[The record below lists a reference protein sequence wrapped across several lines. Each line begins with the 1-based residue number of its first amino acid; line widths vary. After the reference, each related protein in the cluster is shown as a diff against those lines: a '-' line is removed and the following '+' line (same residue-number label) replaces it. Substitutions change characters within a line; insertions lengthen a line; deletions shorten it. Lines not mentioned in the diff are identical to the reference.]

1 MKGTCSHDVIIVVP
15 IYRSELRETER
26 VSLLQLQKVL
36 GNYPRVFL
44 APASLSFDFGA
55 LGRGFGVE
63 RFDDAYFDGLSGYSC
78 LMLSDEFYA
87 RFADY
92 QYVLIYQ
99 LDAFVFQD
107 TLRAF
112 CALGYDYIGA
122 PVGRLDTYWHVLGA
136 RVGNGGLSLRKV
148 SACRRMLRS
157 WQDWGGAHHPLTWMF
172 LAFEDVFWGFLGA
185 CEEFDFHVPDAET
198 ALSFSVQGNVAHA
211 YERIA
216 AGWRPFGCHGWDK
229 LAFAGLKKY
238 VEMES
243 HPFPDFTAEQ
253 LAASRKRLWKL
264 HDFRSGVDV
273 CPFFGSL
280 LREDVRA
287 MGLSLLSWL
296 ERFPRGSHAWRG
308 KGHVLACLYCACKER
323 FARKGIEAQEILLA
337 LEEALHRSCLAGD
350 LDVEETLFVMNELLS
365 FLSMETEG
373 ASGVRRAVWYARAL
387 ALWKKKKYP
396 EAQNL
401 LQEAWQRLGIR
412 TIRGMLLMAYILRDA
427 GQLVS
432 EVQQVRELLAAFE
445 KAPER
450 NLLADAWSILGA
462 ALQKLGQ
469 NRAAVDAFLQSAEI
483 EPDPAQK
490 LVECSNAIFAADSVE
505 GFTAEEFQKLYA
517 RYRELVAGLHPAAYP
532 KPVWHHEK
540 LRIGYLSADIREHAV
555 AQFVWPLLREYDHAA
570 FDVYVY
576 SLVQRED
583 GVTTALHDPAAI
595 WRRATGQSYAEIA
608 AQIRADEIDV
618 LFDLSGHSAENV
630 LPVFAWRPARVQISG
645 IGYFNSTG
653 LDTCDGFLSDV
664 HCAPEERSPY
674 FTERLLRLPQSH
686 FCYMPFAHFP
696 DVTPPP
702 CLTKGFV
709 TFGCFNNFSKV
720 TDGMLTLWRQI
731 LSAVPGAH
739 LLLKHALFGSEEG
752 RTYTRR
758 RLQRLGFADELCA
771 RIEMRGLS
779 HEYLQEY
786 GDMDIALD
794 TFPYPGGL
802 TTCEALMMGVPV
814 VSLVGSRHGAR
825 FGRSFLENI
834 GFGELAVDTKE
845 RYAEL
850 AIGLAQDV
858 QTLAALRQV
867 LRKKMLQSP
876 IMDGASYVR
885 DVEALFR
892 QLVTEKS
899 R

>member
-1 MKGTCSHDVIIVVP
+1 MKMEAYQKAYACWKQGDFSQ
-15 IYRSELRETER
+15 SREI
-26 VSLLQLQKVL
+26 L
-36 GNYPRVFL
+36 
-44 APASLSFDFGA
+44 
-55 LGRGFGVE
+55 
-63 RFDDAYFDGLSGYSC
+63 
-78 LMLSDEFYA
+78 
-87 RFADY
+87 
-92 QYVLIYQ
+92 
-99 LDAFVFQD
+99 
-107 TLRAF
+107 
-112 CALGYDYIGA
+112 
-122 PVGRLDTYWHVLGA
+122 
-136 RVGNGGLSLRKV
+136 
-148 SACRRMLRS
+148 
-157 WQDWGGAHHPLTWMF
+157 
-172 LAFEDVFWGFLGA
+172 
-185 CEEFDFHVPDAET
+185 ET
-198 ALSFSVQGNVAHA
+198 AWQ
-211 YERIA
+211 
-216 AGWRPFGCHGWDK
+216 K
-229 LAFAGLKKY
+229 
-238 VEMES
+238 
-243 HPFPDFTAEQ
+243 T
-253 LAASRKRLWKL
+253 
-264 HDFRSGVDV
+264 
-273 CPFFGSL
+273 
-280 LREDVRA
+280 
-287 MGLSLLSWL
+287 
-296 ERFPRGSHAWRG
+296 
-308 KGHVLACLYCACKER
+308 
-323 FARKGIEAQEILLA
+323 
-337 LEEALHRSCLAGD
+337 
-350 LDVEETLFVMNELLS
+350 
-365 FLSMETEG
+365 G
-373 ASGVRRAVWYARAL
+373 AKSIY
-387 ALWKKKKYP
+387 
-396 EAQNL
+396 
-401 LQEAWQRLGIR
+401 
-412 TIRGMLLMAYILRDA
+412 GMLLMAYLLRDEKKP
-427 GQLVS
+427 VS
-432 EVQQVRELLAAFE
+432 ELRQLQELLTVFDGVPE
-445 KAPER
+445 KNA
-450 NLLADAWSILGA
+450 LADAWSLCGAVLRLLGE
-462 ALQKLGQ
+462 
-469 NRAAVDAFLQSAEI
+469 NRTAVDALLHSSEI
-483 EPDPAQK
+483 EPDSAQK
-490 LVECSNAIFAADSVE
+490 LVECSNAIFAAN
-505 GFTAEEFQKLYA
+505 AEESFDAAAFQQLYA
-517 RYRELVAGLHPAAYP
+517 RYRELLAGVHPDPYP
-532 KPVWHHEK
+532 APAWHHEK
-540 LRIGYLSADIREHAV
+540 LRIGYLSGDLRDHAV
-555 AQFVWPLLREYDHAA
+555 AQFVWPLLRLYDHDVFA
-570 FDVYVY
+570 VYVY
-576 SLVQRED
+576 SLVRQED
-583 GVTTALHDPAAI
+583 DVTTALHDPAAI
-595 WRRATGQSYAEIA
+595 WRRVTGQSYAEIA